1 MDQFILFALTG
12 LGIGAVFAVLA
23 MGLIITYK
31 GTGVINFAAGVM
43 GLWSGYIFSELRTT
57 GDYVFP
63 VVFVR
68 DRVHIADD
76 MNGGVALGLAVLTG
90 TVLGVVAHL
99 LIFRPLRNAPAL
111 AKVVA
116 SAGLMLAMQALI
128 VMRFGSQS
136 RTVVGLL
143 PNERVEMG
151 DIGLPRDRLWLALIA
166 IIAATLVAQAF
177 RRTRTGLAIRAGAEN
192 QRFIALASYSPDRL
206 AATAWAASSGL
217 IAMIVVLGA
226 PITGLNPVGY
236 TLFVVPALACALMGK
251 LSLIA
256 PAVLGGF
263 LLGIIQSET
272 TFYSTK
278 SWWPDWATADVAS
291 TIPFIAVIIVL
302 FSVGRALPARDA
314 ETSSKLPVPK
324 MPQNRKPV
332 ILIFV
337 LLGVGLLAVTGG
349 SYRYGVIT
357 SLTVSIIALSFVVL
371 TGLLGQVSFAQAA
384 FAGIAG
390 FTLSKL
396 TTEAGLGFPLAP
408 LLSALGAGFCGVIA
422 GLPALRIRGAQLAVV
437 TLALALALDRIL
449 FSNPSFNNE
458 VGNKVVQPRL
468 FGIDLAVRE
477 GTNTARFEFGIL
489 VLVVFVLA
497 ALAVSNWT
505 RGTTGRRFLAVRS
518 NERAS
523 ASLGVDVTRTK
534 LLGFVLASFLAGLGG
549 TLLGYGRGSI
559 SAESFTTFVG
569 ISYLIFAYLGGI
581 SSVSGAVVA
590 GTFAPLGLVYVVVNR
605 QIPAASEHGYLLLSA
620 IVLILTAIH
629 NPDGIAGGTR
639 EKWDA
644 LRRRMRSRTLAP
656 LIAAAD
662 PVTAPSTT
670 TAISGAA
677 SHELNPRRRDDGAPR
692 TVFAARGMNVRFG
705 GLCAVADVTLEV
717 RNGQIVGLIGANGAG
732 KTTFIDAASGFVDYT
747 GTIELEGVS
756 LNGRPAH
763 LRSRAGLARTW
774 QSVELINDLS
784 VEDNLQIAV
793 EHASLR
799 TTLRD
804 LVAPLRR
811 DRAERVAMALDLLGL
826 TAVASSKPSDLSL
839 GEQKLINVGRA
850 LVAEPKMLLLDEP
863 AAGLSSSD
871 TEILG
876 RQLRRI
882 VHGDLGALLV
892 EHDVALVLS
901 ICDYVYVL
909 DFGTLIAQGTPDQI
923 RNAPAVVAA
932 YLGVTE
938 DDESA
943 QDVEPSLVPA
953 LKVVP

>member
-1 MDQFILFALTG
+1 MGQFILFALTG

-63 VVFVR
+63 VVFVH
-68 DRVHIADD
+68 DRIHVAEQVHGGIAL
-76 MNGGVALGLAVLTG
+76 ALAVATG
-90 TVLGVVAHL
+90 VLLGVLAHVL
-99 LIFRPLRNAPAL
+99 VFRPLRNAPTL

-136 RTVVGLL
+136 RTVKGIL
-143 PNERVEMG
+143 PNERVTID
-151 DIGLPRDRLWLALIA
+151 DIGLPRDRLWLAAIA
-166 IIAATLVAQAF
+166 IIAAIVVAQWF
-177 RRTRTGLAIRAGAEN
+177 KRTRTGLAIRAGAEN
-192 QRFIALASYSPDRL
+192 QKFVAFASYSPDRL
-206 AATAWAASSGL
+206 AATAWAVSSGL
-217 IAMIVVLGA
+217 IGMIVVLGA

-251 LSLIA
+251 LSLIG
-256 PAVLGGF
+256 PAVAGGF

-272 TFYSTK
+272 TFYSSK

-291 TIPFIAVIIVL
+291 TVPFIAVIIVL
-302 FSVGRALPARDA
+302 FSIGRSLPARDA
-314 ETSSKLPVPK
+314 ETSSRLPVPR
-324 MPQNRKPV
+324 MPKNRKSS
-332 ILIFV
+332 IAIFV
-337 LLGVGLLAVTGG
+337 VLALALLAVTGG

-357 SLTVSIIALSFVVL
+357 SLTMSIIALSFVVL

-384 FAGIAG
+384 FAGVAG

-408 LLSALGAGFCGVIA
+408 VLSAVGAGICGVIA

-458 VGNKVVQPRL
+458 IGNRVVAPKL

-477 GTNTARFEFGIL
+477 GSNTARIEFGIL

-497 ALAVSNWT
+497 ALAVSNWI

-523 ASLGVDVTRTK
+523 ASLGIDVTKTK

-549 TLLGYGRGSI
+549 TILGYGRGSI

-590 GTFAPLGLVYVVVNR
+590 GTFAPLGIVYVVVNR
-605 QIPAASEHGYLLLSA
+605 QIPAASEHGYLLVSA
-620 IVLILTAIH
+620 IGLILTAIH

-644 LRRRMRSRTLAP
+644 LRRRLRARTRGP
-656 LIAAAD
+656 AAAD
-662 PVTAPSTT
+662 VAATAEPAPLTTTSGPGPASTVSTT
-670 TAISGAA
+670 
-677 SHELNPRRRDDGAPR
+677 PRR
-692 TVFAARGMNVRFG
+692 TVFAARDLNVRFG
-705 GLCAVADVTLEV
+705 GLRAVADLDIEV
-717 RNGQIVGLIGANGAG
+717 RRGQIVGLIGANGAG
-732 KTTFIDAASGFVDYT
+732 KTTFIDAASGFVPYT
-747 GTIELEGVS
+747 GSIELDGHA
-756 LNGRPAH
+756 LDGAPAYR
-763 LRSRAGLARTW
+763 RSRAGLARTW

-793 EHASLR
+793 ERASLA
-799 TTLRD
+799 TALRD
-804 LVAPLRR
+804 IVAPRRR
-811 DRAERVAMALDLLGL
+811 DRAERVAAALDLLDL
-826 TAVASSKPSDLSL
+826 TRFAKSKPSDLSL
-839 GEQKLINVGRA
+839 GEQKLINVARA
-850 LVAEPKMLLLDEP
+850 LVAGPKMLLLDEP
-863 AAGLSSSD
+863 AAGLSSHD
-871 TEILG
+871 TAILG
-876 RQLRRI
+876 QQLRRI
-882 VHGDLGALLV
+882 VTGGLGALLV
-892 EHDVALVLS
+892 EHDVALVLA

-909 DFGTLIAQGTPDQI
+909 DFGRLISQGPPDLV
-923 RNAPAVVAA
+923 RNDPAVVAA
-932 YLGVTE
+932 YLGVAEE
-938 DDESA
+938 DVPTTA
-943 QDVEPSLVPA
+943 GEPSLSELEGVR
-953 LKVVP
+953 